1 MRGYAGVVFI
11 LVLLVLPCAYAADP
25 AVTGKSGQGINGTEF
40 DARGID
46 IANNSILHQYVVTPT
61 LVDIRVEVSGTSF
74 PGPKGEMAAGPRTIG
89 FAADPGSLLVIILG
103 IIAVSAGVLY
113 LKKRRPEEPA
123 GEDDEE
129 PDEKIG

>member
-1 MRGYAGVVFI
+1 
-11 LVLLVLPCAYAADP
+11 
-25 AVTGKSGQGINGTEF
+25 
-40 DARGID
+40 
-46 IANNSILHQYVVTPT
+46 
-61 LVDIRVEVSGTSF
+61 
-74 PGPKGEMAAGPRTIG
+74 MAAGPRTIG